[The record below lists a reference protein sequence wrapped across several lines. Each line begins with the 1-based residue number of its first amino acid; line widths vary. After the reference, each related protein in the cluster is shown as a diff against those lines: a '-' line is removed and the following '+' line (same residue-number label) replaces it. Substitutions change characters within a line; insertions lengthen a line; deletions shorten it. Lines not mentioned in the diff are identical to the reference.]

1 MQELHVGGV
10 NIVQSLPSEAAYR
23 EHNAPYFGETT
34 GRVANRVSGAKINS
48 LNGGKSYQLA
58 ANNGAHS
65 LHGGVKGWGKV
76 VFDGP
81 HLKLNDKLGGKEAV
95 VYKYFSKD
103 GEEGYPGDIDFSVT
117 YTAYTEEVK
126 GKEVV
131 VLDMD
136 YEGELV
142 GPDDVQE
149 TVINVTNHRYVSR
162 FAFSSSHLC
171 NHNPPLRAHR
181 FTGRHSLKQEPL
193 SAISISRVALR
204 SKGRR

>member
-162 FAFSSSHLC
+162 FAF
-171 NHNPPLRAHR
+171 
-181 FTGRHSLKQEPL
+181 F
-193 SAISISRVALR
+193 
-204 SKGRR
+204 